1 MNKFINTIASKSV
14 KFAGLALV
22 VAATAGLAHAQSAS
36 GGSSGGASGVPEI
49 DAGSMISALTLLTGG
64 VLMIT
69 DKFRSK

>member
-1 MNKFINTIASKSV
+1 MVRKFFQFV
-14 KFAGLALV
+14 GLALV
-22 VAATAGLAHAQSAS
+22 VSASATVAHAQSAS
-36 GGSSGGASGVPEI
+36 TSGGAAPEI

>member
-1 MNKFINTIASKSV
+1 MNKFFNNVAVKSV
-14 KFAGLALV
+14 KFVGLALV
-22 VAATAGLAHAQSAS
+22 VAASATMAHAQSAS
-36 GGSSGGASGVPEI
+36 GGASGGAAPEI

>member
-1 MNKFINTIASKSV
+1 MFKFINSVASKSF
-14 KFAGLALV
+14 KIAGLALV

-36 GGSSGGASGVPEI
+36 GGSSGSSGGVPEI

-69 DKFRSK
+69 DKFRK

>member
-1 MNKFINTIASKSV
+1 MYQFINKLAVKSV
-14 KFAGLALV
+14 KLAGLALV
-22 VAATAGLAHAQSAS
+22 VASTATLAHAQTAS
-36 GGSSGGASGVPEI
+36 GGTSGGAAPEI